1 MHKHDDNLWSQLS
14 QEWLVKEKTMPD
26 MVLLKR
32 RMLIHQLKMIG
43 LIFLDLLITVAVLY
57 MFYRAYTDD
66 LSISFKVWVGFG
78 LLFAIVTTIIGT
90 KQRLN
95 GWRMTAMNTKSW
107 LNYEHT
113 LAKNNLAYAIL
124 LKRGVLVFG
133 VCFHAWLIFGYLF
146 DPAFILESGINSL
159 FSYIFAIGWLILFWW
174 VASSMQQ
181 KALNSINYLKKEQ
194 LSFNKN

>member
-66 LSISFKVWVGFG
+66 LSISFKVWLALVYF
-78 LLFAIVTTIIGT
+78 LL
-90 KQRLN
+90 L
-95 GWRMTAMNTKSW
+95 SPP
-107 LNYEHT
+107 
-113 LAKNNLAYAIL
+113 L
-124 LKRGVLVFG
+124 LEQNSDLTDGV
-133 VCFHAWLIFGYLF
+133 
-146 DPAFILESGINSL
+146 
-159 FSYIFAIGWLILFWW
+159 
-174 VASSMQQ
+174 
-181 KALNSINYLKKEQ
+181 
-194 LSFNKN
+194 